1 MFKRDSMI
9 GWLLSFCKPFRG
21 WLLVAFVSMIAV
33 ASFEI
38 TIPYKIKEIVDGLIS
53 NEFTKQNILD
63 ISFTVLLLVC
73 GVLIFSCIFSYV
85 LNITG
90 QKIMHKIRKTVFSH
104 IVSLPQ
110 DYFDKENVGRITT
123 RVTNDINALTEFYT
137 NVLVQFLKEV
147 LVFFGILLVI
157 FQFNSNL
164 AFIMVGIN
172 IFIIIFALLYKKR
185 LRRVYIKLRKTIAQL
200 NVFISETVRGLS
212 LLKVYGKEKR
222 NFERF
227 EEQSNKNFEVNMEQ
241 MYTFAIFRP
250 MIEFMYAFSLSLV
263 VWFGGRLII
272 ENDLSIGGLL
282 AIIFYIRMLFRPILE
297 LADKYNLLQS
307 ALAASDNLFSIITTK
322 PEQHGLKEFN
332 GNFNSILFKDVSFGY
347 DNESWVLKKFNLEIK
362 NGESLILLGPTGSGK
377 TTIVNLLLG
386 FYTPQEGGIYIDGN
400 HLSTFDLRTVRANL
414 SVIMQDTP
422 LLNNVPEEGSLNN
435 IKVLQ
440 SRGEKQI
447 DNIKKIIKKPFHII
461 ILDEATSN
469 LDLDLEKYVKDSLDN
484 IKEKTSLLIAH
495 RLNLIK
501 EFSQIIILENGK
513 IKEKGTHK
521 ELILVE
527 GEYRKIFNLNKGFY
541 SR

>member
-90 QKIMHKIRKTVFSH
+90 QKIMHKIRTTVFSH

>member
-527 GEYRKIFNLNKGFY
+527 G
-541 SR
+541 

>member
-9 GWLLSFCKPFRG
+9 GWLLSFCKPYRG

-90 QKIMHKIRKTVFSH
+90 QKIMHKIRTTVFSH

-322 PEQHGLKEFN
+322 PEQHGLKEFD

>member
-63 ISFTVLLLVC
+63 ISFIVLLLVC

-90 QKIMHKIRKTVFSH
+90 QKIMHKIRTTVFSH

-212 LLKVYGKEKR
+212 LLKIYGKEKR

-322 PEQHGLKEFN
+322 PEQHGLKEFD

>member
-332 GNFNSILFKDVSFGY
+332 GNFNSISFKYVSFGY

-447 DNIKKIIKKPFHII
+447 YNIKKIIKKPFHII

>member
-1 MFKRDSMI
+1 
-9 GWLLSFCKPFRG
+9 
-21 WLLVAFVSMIAV
+21 
-33 ASFEI
+33 
-38 TIPYKIKEIVDGLIS
+38 
-53 NEFTKQNILD
+53 
-63 ISFTVLLLVC
+63 
-73 GVLIFSCIFSYV
+73 
-85 LNITG
+85 
-90 QKIMHKIRKTVFSH
+90 MHKIRKTVFSH

-110 DYFDKENVGRITT
+110 DYFEKENVGRITT

>member
-322 PEQHGLKEFN
+322 PEQHGLKEFD

>member
-90 QKIMHKIRKTVFSH
+90 QKIMHKIRTTVFSH

-322 PEQHGLKEFN
+322 PEQHGLKEFD

>member
-386 FYTPQEGGIYIDGN
+386 FYKPQEGGIYIDGN

>member
-386 FYTPQEGGIYIDGN
+386 FYTPHEGGIYIDGN

>member
-9 GWLLSFCKPFRG
+9 GWLLSFCKPYRG

-90 QKIMHKIRKTVFSH
+90 QKIMHKIRTTVFSH

-212 LLKVYGKEKR
+212 LLKIYGKEKR

-322 PEQHGLKEFN
+322 PEQHGLKEFD

>member
-1 MFKRDSMI
+1 
-9 GWLLSFCKPFRG
+9 
-21 WLLVAFVSMIAV
+21 
-33 ASFEI
+33 
-38 TIPYKIKEIVDGLIS
+38 
-53 NEFTKQNILD
+53 
-63 ISFTVLLLVC
+63 
-73 GVLIFSCIFSYV
+73 
-85 LNITG
+85 
-90 QKIMHKIRKTVFSH
+90 
-104 IVSLPQ
+104 
-110 DYFDKENVGRITT
+110 
-123 RVTNDINALTEFYT
+123 
-137 NVLVQFLKEV
+137 
-147 LVFFGILLVI
+147 
-157 FQFNSNL
+157 
-164 AFIMVGIN
+164 
-172 IFIIIFALLYKKR
+172 
-185 LRRVYIKLRKTIAQL
+185 
-200 NVFISETVRGLS
+200 
-212 LLKVYGKEKR
+212 
-222 NFERF
+222 
-227 EEQSNKNFEVNMEQ
+227 
-241 MYTFAIFRP
+241 
-250 MIEFMYAFSLSLV
+250 
-263 VWFGGRLII
+263 
-272 ENDLSIGGLL
+272 
-282 AIIFYIRMLFRPILE
+282 MLFRPILE

-307 ALAASDNLFSIITTK
+307 ALAASDTLFSIITTK
-322 PEQHGLKEFN
+322 PEQHGLKEFD

-386 FYTPQEGGIYIDGN
+386 FYTPQEGVIYIDGN

>member
-495 RLNLIK
+495 RLNFIK

>member
-1 MFKRDSMI
+1 
-9 GWLLSFCKPFRG
+9 
-21 WLLVAFVSMIAV
+21 
-33 ASFEI
+33 
-38 TIPYKIKEIVDGLIS
+38 
-53 NEFTKQNILD
+53 
-63 ISFTVLLLVC
+63 
-73 GVLIFSCIFSYV
+73 
-85 LNITG
+85 
-90 QKIMHKIRKTVFSH
+90 MHKIRTTVFSH

-322 PEQHGLKEFN
+322 PEQHGLKA
-332 GNFNSILFKDVSFGY
+332 VSY
-347 DNESWVLKKFNLEIK
+347 THLTL
-362 NGESLILLGPTGSGK
+362 PTNRE
-377 TTIVNLLLG
+377 V
-386 FYTPQEGGIYIDGN
+386 
-400 HLSTFDLRTVRANL
+400 
-414 SVIMQDTP
+414 
-422 LLNNVPEEGSLNN
+422 
-435 IKVLQ
+435 
-440 SRGEKQI
+440 
-447 DNIKKIIKKPFHII
+447 
-461 ILDEATSN
+461 
-469 LDLDLEKYVKDSLDN
+469 
-484 IKEKTSLLIAH
+484 
-495 RLNLIK
+495 
-501 EFSQIIILENGK
+501 
-513 IKEKGTHK
+513 
-521 ELILVE
+521 
-527 GEYRKIFNLNKGFY
+527 
-541 SR
+541 

>member
-227 EEQSNKNFEVNMEQ
+227 AEQSNKNFEVNMEQ

>member
-90 QKIMHKIRKTVFSH
+90 QKIMHKIRTTVFSH

-212 LLKVYGKEKR
+212 LLKIYGKEKR

-322 PEQHGLKEFN
+322 PEQHGLKEFD